1 MVNISLTELAAKK
14 VEEFKSKEPKPAY
27 GLRIWL
33 ASGGC
38 SGLQYGMAFDDK
50 KEDDNV
56 VQSNG
61 VNILVDPMS
70 ARNLEGT
77 QIDYVESLEGAGFKI
92 TNPNV
97 RSSCACGQ
105 SVEV

>member
-1 MVNISLTELAAKK
+1 MVNILVTEMAAKK
-14 VEEFKSKEPKPAY
+14 VEEFKSKEPKPAF
-27 GLRIWL
+27 GLRVWL

-50 KEDDNV
+50 KEDDYV
-56 VQSNG
+56 VASNG
-61 VNILVDPMS
+61 INILIDPMS
-70 ARNLEGT
+70 AKHLEGT
-77 QIDYVESLEGAGFKI
+77 QIDYVESLEGSGFKI
-92 TNPNV
+92 NNPNV